1 MHRKEW
7 NGCILKHRSNRV
19 DAVDVTLLCT
29 VIRIGRIRGIIVGE
43 RRCLV
48 WNSGTLLIILT
59 DVHKHTHKV
68 LPNCFPI
75 AGRRGIWIVGLIV

>member
-59 DVHKHTHKV
+59 DVHKHTHTKSYQTV
-68 LPNCFPI
+68 FPSLDDE
-75 AGRRGIWIVGLIV
+75 GYG